1 MASDQEIQTYL
12 ALWFQLGKSVVNQ
25 PTGAQ
30 LHPSPVYHANAYSP
44 AFEQCWQIISQAP
57 QFYYLEGTEQS
68 IAELQSS
75 AWELI
80 YCARCVMPVPMRLD
94 SAAFGPCP
102 CQDLPLWPN
111 VELPL
116 PRLPINNRKVLNDI
130 CHRLTT
136 QADIEDLAANP
147 IQPGAT
153 TAMLLTET
161 QDPTHHVSGHH
172 VSGHHISGHHIS
184 GHHISG
190 HHISGHH
197 ASEHHISGHHVSG
210 HQLEQVNQEYL
221 SQEHLDQ
228 GDQDHPS
235 DRGHGP
241 HQVSRPDLE
250 LDDTL
255 SPADCAIALSIHSE
269 HHRPGS
275 RLTDHHSPAP
285 SQDAL
290 GEQRQESLYQAQCQ
304 YHHHSPETD
313 PQDLST
319 EDPAIR
325 THPSTDP
332 SADHTWAVSPAISPA
347 NPSHQP
353 YAPIYPHC
361 QIPHNLSVSDA
372 EDGHP

>member
-44 AFEQCWQIISQAP
+44 AFEQCWQIIIQAP
-57 QFYYLEGTEQS
+57 RLYYLEGTEQS

-75 AWELI
+75 AWEFI

-116 PRLPINNRKVLNDI
+116 PRLPISNRKVLNDI

-136 QADIEDLAANP
+136 QADVQDRAANP
-147 IQPGAT
+147 VQPGAT
-153 TAMLLTET
+153 ATMLITAT
-161 QDPTHHVSGHH
+161 QAPTHHVSEHH
-172 VSGHHISGHHIS
+172 VSRQPFDQGN
-184 GHHISG
+184 
-190 HHISGHH
+190 
-197 ASEHHISGHHVSG
+197 
-210 HQLEQVNQEYL
+210 QVDQE
-221 SQEHLDQ
+221 SFSQESFRQEHLDQ
-228 GDQDHPS
+228 RDLAQEPPS
-235 DRGHGP
+235 DRGHGSS
-241 HQVSRPDLE
+241 QVSQPDLE

-275 RLTDHHSPAP
+275 RLADHRSPAP

-304 YHHHSPETD
+304 YHQHPSEVD
-313 PQDLST
+313 PQDLPT
-319 EDPAIR
+319 EDPAIP
-325 THPSTDP
+325 TNPSTDV
-332 SADHTWAVSPAISPA
+332 SVDHTWAVSPTISPA
-347 NPSHQP
+347 NSSHQP
-353 YAPIYPHC
+353 YTPIYPHC
-361 QIPHNLSVSDA
+361 QIPHHLSASHG
-372 EDGHP
+372 EDGHT